1 LLNEIVFQ
9 NEYEIALS
17 GFPQGSIIGPS
28 LVNFSLNGLE
38 KIIVTSKKT
47 AFDQEKFNYY
57 VKKGFSYKKGSSI
70 VRKTLTSSSIRYIN
84 DFILVVNDKIEIKI
98 IYNKIKCFLTKRG
111 LKINLSK
118 SKFIKW
124 ENNAKFNFLGFTFH
138 YILKRKF
145 TKITT
150 QRKLNKSYIR
160 LGLYVYP
167 SKTKVQMFKTK
178 IKSTINKNLNISPF
192 RLIKI
197 LNPVITGWGNYFSIG
212 TLRVFSRLDHF
223 IYYRLWRYL
232 RRKYKKVPTS
242 KLVDRYFQGIETPSG
257 RTWQFHGIYN
267 EANTDTVKRK
277 GFVA

>member
-1 LLNEIVFQ
+1 MLNEIVFQ

>member
-1 LLNEIVFQ
+1 MLNEIVFQ

-124 ENNAKFNFLGFTFH
+124 ENNAKFNYLGFTFH

-167 SKTKVQMFKTK
+167 SKTKVQMFKIK

-197 LNPVITGWGNYFSIG
+197 LNPIITGWGNYFSIG

-232 RRKYKKVPTS
+232 RRKYKKVSTS
-242 KLVDRYFQGIETPSG
+242 KLVGILS
-257 RTWQFHGIYN
+257 R
-267 EANTDTVKRK
+267 V
-277 GFVA
+277 